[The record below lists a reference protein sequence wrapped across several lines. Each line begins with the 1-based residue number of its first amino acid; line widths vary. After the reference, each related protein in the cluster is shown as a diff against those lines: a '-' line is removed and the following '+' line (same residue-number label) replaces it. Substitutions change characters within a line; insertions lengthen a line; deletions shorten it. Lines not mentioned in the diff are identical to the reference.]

1 MRHTSFTTLLLFL
14 WHLPAIG
21 AEALTAA
28 AAEQQES
35 PGLSRELASTPRVIA
50 EAYEC
55 DEYLEMVSEQERRA
69 YKPIDYEIRVCI
81 RPVTPTRNR
90 GIVMRTIDDFTW
102 YKSMGSTV
110 QSAVRNKLDQPR
122 TLAVCIPG
130 RVICSFKTKLI
141 DDFFYGSTNGTIVG
155 SGSVSMQVDGHEDNP
170 EIRRQLG
177 ADENGI
183 IPAMVEWND
192 GRNLQT
198 GSALNGFAG
207 SSGVKLE
214 IYVDRKEP
222 PKNFVPYSE
231 DDVSSWWE
239 DSPTWLKVLVILGAI
254 IIFLMGCCLCW
265 MCLWSIRE
273 SMNDKD
279 KDFDDDEQ
287 LEQAPGVQVNQPVG
301 VGTSPWDQYDPSDT
315 EDATIDPNVQPTDN
329 DVCFD
334 ADQHPGT
341 KAMHKAVTKTVKKY
355 PTEEYSPEQYRH
367 IKKQL
372 PGRKFF
378 VCDDENQPDVWREV
392 QKDELA
398 ELLRKEYEDM
408 QQRQGPSD
416 ALTLI
421 DE

>member
-1 MRHTSFTTLLLFL
+1 MLLSLWQIAAITAVATTERA
-14 WHLPAIG
+14 PDD
-21 AEALTAA
+21 
-28 AAEQQES
+28 ES
-35 PGLSRELASTPRVIA
+35 AGIPRELASTPRVIA

-55 DEYLEMVSEQERRA
+55 DEYLEMVSEQERKA
-69 YKPIDYEIRVCI
+69 YKPIGYEIRVCV

-90 GIVMRTIDDFTW
+90 GIVMRSIDDFTW

-110 QSAVRNKLDQPR
+110 QSAVKDRLDQPR

-130 RVICSFKTKLI
+130 RVICTLKTKLI
-141 DDFFYGSTNGTIVG
+141 DDFFYGGQNGTIVG
-155 SGSVSMQVDGHEDNP
+155 TGTVSMQVDGHEDNP
-170 EIRRQLG
+170 EIRRLLG

-183 IPAMVEWND
+183 IPAMVEWSNE
-192 GRNLQT
+192 RNLQT
-198 GSALNGFAG
+198 GSALGGFAG
-207 SSGVKLE
+207 ASGVKVE
-214 IYVDRKEP
+214 IYVDRKQP

-231 DDVSSWWE
+231 DDVSSWWD

-273 SMNDKD
+273 SMKDKD
-279 KDFDDDEQ
+279 KELDDDDQ
-287 LEQAPGVQVNQPVG
+287 REQAPVQINPPVG
-301 VGTSPWDQYDPSDT
+301 VGTSPWDQYEPSDT
-315 EDATIDPNVQPTDN
+315 EDGTIDPNVQPTDN
-329 DVCFD
+329 DICFD

-341 KAMHKAVTKTVKKY
+341 KAMHKAVEKTVKKY

-398 ELLRKEYEDM
+398 DLLRKEYEDM
-408 QQRQGPSD
+408 QQRKSPSD
-416 ALTLI
+416 ALAVI
-421 DE
+421 D